1 MLCVN
6 FYFKKVPTLIMSF
19 HFNES
24 LICKFL
30 TIVLITILN
39 LITYFFLL
47 LFLIDINSFL
57 YPYTDIGGSLYPY
70 VVDLDVLDGKILFS
84 IICFLCGSVS
94 AGISY
99 RTVRK
104 SNPGKV
110 FRLFLIIM
118 MMLSLIAIL
127 FSVYRFI
134 ELNNLSSS
142 LVRCDQFSGQSP
154 GCYMP

>member
-1 MLCVN
+1 MN
-6 FYFKKVPTLIMSF
+6 
-19 HFNES
+19 
-24 LICKFL
+24 
-30 TIVLITILN
+30 
-39 LITYFFLL
+39 LL
-47 LFLIDINSFL
+47 L
-57 YPYTDIGGSLYPY
+57 YPDTDIGGSLYPY
-70 VVDLDVLDGKILFS
+70 VVDLDALGVRIGFS
-84 IICFLCGSVS
+84 IICVLCSAVS

-99 RTVRK
+99 RTIRK
-104 SNPGKV
+104 NNPEKV

-142 LVRCDQFSGQSP
+142 LVICDQFSGKSP